1 MAILIDKNARTKGD
15 MDNGKDKDFFAVDSL
30 NKLAYTT
37 TSACL
42 FCDIISPELTFSIN
56 TNVFKRAHMFNFNG
70 IVITDDLMRSQDLLY
85 APYAKKR
92 FLYLYHLDWPY
103 IQDIKF
109 AYINR
114 VLLNDSIEL
123 IARSNSHASLIE
135 RLFKKPKY
143 IMPEWDY
150 KVLVEIDNNE

>member
-1 MAILIDKNARTKGD
+1 MIGILKGD
-15 MDNGKDKDFFAVDSL
+15 VDNTKDKDFFAIESL
-30 NKLAYTT
+30 NRLAYTT

-42 FCDIISPELTFSIN
+42 FCDIISPALTVSIN

-123 IARSNSHASLIE
+123 IARSNSHA
-135 RLFKKPKY
+135 
-143 IMPEWDY
+143 
-150 KVLVEIDNNE
+150 

>member
-1 MAILIDKNARTKGD
+1 MIGILKGD
-15 MDNGKDKDFFAVDSL
+15 VDNTKDKDFFAIESL
-30 NKLAYTT
+30 NRLAYTT

-42 FCDIISPELTFSIN
+42 FCDIISPDLTVSIN

-70 IVITDDLMRSQDLLY
+70 TVITDDLMRSQDLLY

-123 IARSNSHASLIE
+123 IARSESHASLIE
-135 RLFKKPKY
+135 KLFKKPKY
-143 IMPEWDY
+143 IMSEWDY

>member
-1 MAILIDKNARTKGD
+1 
-15 MDNGKDKDFFAVDSL
+15 
-30 NKLAYTT
+30 
-37 TSACL
+37 
-42 FCDIISPELTFSIN
+42 
-56 TNVFKRAHMFNFNG
+56 MFNFNG
-70 IVITDDLMRSQDLLY
+70 TVITDDLMRSQDLLY

-123 IARSNSHASLIE
+123 IARSESHASLIE
-135 RLFKKPKY
+135 KLFKKPKY
-143 IMPEWDY
+143 IMSEWDD

>member
-1 MAILIDKNARTKGD
+1 MIGILKGD

-92 FLYLYHLDWPY
+92 FLYLYHLDWQY